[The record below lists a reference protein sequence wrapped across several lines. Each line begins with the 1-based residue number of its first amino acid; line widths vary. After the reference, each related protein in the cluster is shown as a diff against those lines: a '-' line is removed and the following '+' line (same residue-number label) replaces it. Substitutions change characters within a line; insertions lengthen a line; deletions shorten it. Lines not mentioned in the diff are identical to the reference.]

1 MGQHVLE
8 RSQFLPIT
16 LDEAWA
22 FFSSPRNLAKITPSD
37 MGFVIREPFDDQPT
51 YAGQRITYTVSPLLG
66 IPLKWVTLIA
76 EAEGPHR
83 FVDTQVQGPY
93 KRWWH
98 VHTFEAMEGGV
109 LMKDRVEYELPLGPL
124 GELAHAIFV
133 KQRLKAIFDFRFVT
147 LERYFREKQRTK

>member
-1 MGQHVLE
+1 
-8 RSQFLPIT
+8 
-16 LDEAWA
+16 
-22 FFSSPRNLAKITPSD
+22 
-37 MGFVIREPFDDQPT
+37 
-51 YAGQRITYTVSPLLG
+51 VSPLLG

-133 KQRLKAIFDFRFVT
+133 KQRLKAIFDFRFMT
-147 LERYFREKQRTK
+147 LERYFREEQRTK